1 MSEVEWAEE
10 YDWLKV
16 AREGGRVRLC
26 KGGDEHIFTI
36 SGSEVTQYPGRGP
49 KVFFLRDANTEA
61 EYDSRDGWSLF
72 VERPI
77 VALPTEPGY
86 YLDKDDYLW
95 RHDNMFWF
103 HDGQI
108 YPSKNTVR
116 KNAPFRL
123 LMPVD
128 EIQAAIAKRV
138 IAMIKWKSK
147 HSIKSWQ
154 EGFIYTLDEH
164 ALSEISRA
172 WGVTDE

>member
-1 MSEVEWAEE
+1 MSDVEWVEE
-10 YDWLKV
+10 SDWAKV
-16 AREGGRVRLC
+16 KVGDRIRLESE
-26 KGGDEHIFTI
+26 DEKHEFVVQHPPFSESIFHCFM
-36 SGSEVTQYPGRGP
+36 QY
-49 KVFFLRDANTEA
+49 FQSDYT
-61 EYDSRDGWSLF
+61 LF

-147 HSIKSWQ
+147 PSIKSWQ